1 MNRKQA
7 LTAAAIALFGSSA
20 AFAQSGEIDLQHFGA
35 NQASTVSRAAV
46 RAEVLQAQAAGEL
59 TVPGEVIASRVPAR
73 NNGVAATRLTRA
85 QVKADIAGA
94 DLVTPAEVIAWT
106 TPAGSTVSREAVRAE
121 ARAQA
126 RVDTYQDKAR
136 IGAGF

>member
-20 AFAQSGEIDLQHFGA
+20 AFAQSSEIDLQHFGQ

-46 RAEVLQAQAAGEL
+46 RAEVLSAQAQGEL
-59 TVPGEVIASRVPAR
+59 TVPSEVTAAAVPAR
-73 NNGVAATRLTRA
+73 SASPVATRVTRA
-85 QVKADIAGA
+85 QVKAELAGA
-94 DLVTPAEVIAWT
+94 DLVTPPEVAAWKA
-106 TPAGSTVSREAVRAE
+106 PAGSTVSREAVRAE

-126 RVDTYQDKAR
+126 RTDTYQDKAR

>member
-20 AFAQSGEIDLQHFGA
+20 AFAQNSEIELQHFGA
-35 NQASTVSRAAV
+35 NQASTVSRADV

-59 TVPGEVIASRVPAR
+59 TVPGEVVAAGVPAR
-73 NNGVAATRLTRA
+73 SNGLAATRLTRA
-85 QVKADIAGA
+85 QVQSELAGA
-94 DLVTPAEVIAWT
+94 DLTTPAEVVAWT
-106 TPAGSTVSREAVRAE
+106 NPTGSTLSREAVRAE